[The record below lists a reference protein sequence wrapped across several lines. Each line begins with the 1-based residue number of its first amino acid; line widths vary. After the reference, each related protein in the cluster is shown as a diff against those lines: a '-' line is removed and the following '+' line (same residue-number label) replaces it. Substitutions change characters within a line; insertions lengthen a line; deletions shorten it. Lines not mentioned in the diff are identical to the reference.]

1 MTKPPTKTS
10 FKNKIGLSYAY
21 GPEDWEET
29 LGNINRKIFSG
40 VEIPGDFL
48 DRKNIS
54 DEFKSAG
61 MEIFNVRD
69 PLPRSITGT
78 IYGQMPNI
86 LEKIQKQFSTTLKKV
101 SGCQCPNVSL
111 DFGIDLALG
120 TRERRDFIINFIKQA
135 VPALY
140 GEKICLCLPA
150 RIPMA
155 PPATAENYFSFLRDT
170 MYGGIRFSADIY
182 PHDPMKNASFEE
194 LIRWYRFDMN
204 IVRFVYEPEAGNLIV
219 EKILEAWFSV
229 LKNVSY
235 GGPIIFCPKISSAS
249 HFIRESERLA
259 EIIKTVRAMEACQ
272 CNTN

>member
-1 MTKPPTKTS
+1 
-10 FKNKIGLSYAY
+10 
-21 GPEDWEET
+21 
-29 LGNINRKIFSG
+29 
-40 VEIPGDFL
+40 
-48 DRKNIS
+48 
-54 DEFKSAG
+54 

-140 GEKICLCLPA
+140 CEKICLCLPA

-155 PPATAENYFSFLRDT
+155 PPATAESYFSFLRDT
-170 MYGGIRFSADIY
+170 MYEGIRFSADIY
-182 PHDPMKNASFEE
+182 PHDPLKSLTLEE
-194 LIRWYRFDMN
+194 LVRWYRFDMN

-219 EKILEAWFSV
+219 EKTLEAWFAV
-229 LKNVSY
+229 LKNISY
-235 GGPIIFCPKISSAS
+235 GGPVIFCPKISSS
-249 HFIRESERLA
+249 PHFIRESERLA
-259 EIIKTVRAMEACQ
+259 EMIKAVRAKL
-272 CNTN
+272 